1 MNIKLYFSISYQKF
15 MRKSCRKIAGFTK
28 KENTNERLL
37 SSRFYYS
44 PLFRVCPSRAFNQRG
59 YTKDAYQLFA
69 MINNLLFDKQT
80 TF

>member
-1 MNIKLYFSISYQKF
+1 MHAQKLSENCRIS
-15 MRKSCRKIAGFTK
+15 MSSVLHGLTK
-28 KENTNERLL
+28 KENTNERLF

-59 YTKDAYQLFA
+59 YTKDAYHLFA